1 MVRKVDRKSMRE
13 GKNEQ
18 KVTEEESF
26 FTIGDSPVTSAAVIG
41 STEDAPDSGF
51 VAAVKERD
59 DREKETKERDRQENE
74 RKRIKLNDAADVIL
88 SCLEPSSAQD
98 IRMAAKDYKIMD
110 MGIYIL
116 GLINRLVKTVDY
128 YEPDIEVEWESGKVG
143 YSSKLTC
150 KYCGKEIEEPKNIKQ
165 IYCSNRCARRDRD
178 FGETGIV
185 FPNQHGTGVSDV
197 EVDEKQWEKE
207 QRRIGVI

>member
-1 MVRKVDRKSMRE
+1 MAKEKEGAQEVRE
-13 GKNEQ
+13 
-18 KVTEEESF
+18 TESL
-26 FTIGDSPVTSAAVIG
+26 FTIGDSPVAPATITKPTG
-41 STEDAPDSGF
+41 SLDESI
-51 VAAVKERD
+51 KERD
-59 DREKETKERDRQENE
+59 KRDKEIKERERQENE
-74 RKRIKLNDAADVIL
+74 RKRIKLNDAADVVL

-98 IRMAAKDYKIMD
+98 IRMAAKDYKIRD
-110 MGIYIL
+110 MGVYIL

-128 YEPDIEVEWESGKVG
+128 YEPDIEAEWESGKVG

-150 KYCGKEIEEPKNIKQ
+150 KYCGKDIEEPKNIKQ

-197 EVDEKQWEKE
+197 EVDEKKWEQE
-207 QRRIGVI
+207 QKRIGVI